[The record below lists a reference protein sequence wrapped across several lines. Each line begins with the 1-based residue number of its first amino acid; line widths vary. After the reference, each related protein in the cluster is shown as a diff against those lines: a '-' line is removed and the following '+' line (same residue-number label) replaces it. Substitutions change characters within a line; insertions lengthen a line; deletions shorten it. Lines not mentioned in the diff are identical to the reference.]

1 MDEVNFNEANLPVV
15 LTSLT
20 DPPSRQSVIQWLKEK
35 NARESSDVASSSEV
49 KTTKQLERA
58 EKQKKAFDRSQL
70 EAASLN
76 NSFGFRVSFGNCLEA
91 KAVHQVLNFLLYIY
105 WPLFVK

>member
-1 MDEVNFNEANLPVV
+1 VNLNEANLPVV

-20 DPPSRQSVIQWLKEK
+20 DPPSRQSVVQWLKEK

-49 KTTKQLERA
+49 TTKKRERA
-58 EKQKKAFDRSQL
+58 EKQKNACDRSQL

-91 KAVHQVLNFLLYIY
+91 KAVHQVLNCLLY
-105 WPLFVK
+105 LLVLMTVM

>member
-1 MDEVNFNEANLPVV
+1 VNLNEANLPVV
-15 LTSLT
+15 LTPLT

-35 NARESSDVASSSEV
+35 NARESSDVAKSSEV
-49 KTTKQLERA
+49 STKKLERA
-58 EKQKKAFDRSQL
+58 ERQKKACDRSQL

-91 KAVHQVLNFLLYIY
+91 KAVHQVLFVLHLLA
-105 WPLFVK
+105 VMTVM